1 MTIVYTIKSNHQGQG
16 NYRLRK
22 QQKKQQKL
30 QEKYKEFSLSRKIE
44 RIMLGTSSNVAKAL
58 NMPTVKSSKPTSS
71 SCCLHEIFIFAVKSG
86 NPENITAR

>member
-22 QQKKQQKL
+22 QKKKQQKL
-30 QEKYKEFSLSRKIE
+30 QEKYKELHLSRKIE
-44 RIMLGTSSNVAKAL
+44 QIMLGTSSNVAKAL
-58 NMPTVKSSKPTSS
+58 NMPTVKSSKPKSS

-86 NPENITAR
+86 NSENITAR